1 MAVKVREWK
10 GAWWVFTDYKGRRKA
25 RRVGVGTTGK
35 RAAQAAAE
43 KIAAKLALG
52 DHTPLETVTPAAPP
66 VTFRAYAERWL
77 AGHVRLQCKPSTL
90 TTYTRVM
97 RTHWIPAP
105 GPYPWPALTRDRIK
119 GVLAGL
125 AGGLRASTISA
136 STLPPLQGCLSAA
149 VEDGL
154 LVANPASRLGRFMRS
169 DVLPQERQ
177 DPLTR
182 EELSGLLATT
192 ETDMPEWYPA
202 LLAFARTG
210 VRFGELAALKPK
222 DLDFRDLAVLVRR
235 RAYKGELSTPK
246 NRKGRRVD
254 MSRQLARVLQ
264 GYLSLREAEAVVRG
278 QAPSPY
284 LFPDPDGD
292 LLDREWFNRNVW
304 RPLLRR
310 AGLRFRT
317 PHQMC
322 HAFASILIQNGESL
336 AYVRD
341 QLGHASIKL
350 TVDTYGHLIPGANRQ
365 AVDKL
370 DDATG
375 RNLYATAGEPAA
387 LTAQ

>member
-10 GAWWVFTDYKGRRKA
+10 GAWWVFTDFRGRRKA

-52 DHTPLETVTPAAPP
+52 DLSPLETVTPAAPP

-97 RTHWIPAP
+97 RTHWIPALGAVP
-105 GPYPWPALTRDRIK
+105 LAALTRDRIK

-154 LVANPASRLGRFMRS
+154 LVANPASRLGRFVRS
-169 DVLPQERQ
+169 DVLPQARQ

-182 EELSGLLATT
+182 EELTHLLATA
-192 ETDMPEWYPA
+192 EAEMPEWYPA
-202 LLAFARTG
+202 LLTVARTG
-210 VRFGELAALKPK
+210 LRFGELAALRAN
-222 DLDFRDLAVLVRR
+222 DLDFQDFAVLVC
-235 RAYKGELSTPK
+235 RAAYEGRISTPK
-246 NRKGRRVD
+246 NQRGRRVD
-254 MSRQLARVLQ
+254 MSRQLAHVLQ
-264 GYLSLREAEAVVRG
+264 GSLSLRAAEAVLSGRPV
-278 QAPSPY
+278 APT
-284 LFPDPDGD
+284 LFPGPDGGILRRD
-292 LLDREWFNRNVW
+292 WFEGHVW

-310 AGLRFRT
+310 AGLRYRT
-317 PHQMC
+317 PHQLR
-322 HAFASILIQNGESL
+322 HSFATLLIAQGESL

-341 QLGHASIKL
+341 QLRHASIKL
-350 TVDTYGHLIPGANRQ
+350 TVDTYGHLIPGSNRQ
-365 AVDKL
+365 AVDRL

-375 RNLYATAGEPAA
+375 RNLYATAAPVAA
-387 LTAQ
+387 LVSK